1 MISSTDSAA
10 SCTLSIIVPFFNEER
25 TIEAL
30 ITKLQ
35 AAVPNAQIIY
45 ISDGST
51 DASLA
56 LVRSRVRSQDC
67 VITKKNGGKGS
78 AVRMGL
84 KHATGEYTVIQDADL
99 EYDPADIAK
108 LCAFA
113 KENHV
118 DAVIGSRVL
127 QKQERAF
134 DTWWYYAGGVF
145 CTWFYNLLYRQRLTD
160 MHSCYKLVRTKLLQS
175 LPLQQ
180 NGFGLDTEIVVRLT
194 LRGDSIQECGIS
206 YNPRSREEG
215 KSIQWWDGIHCLWLL
230 LSMRVASFLV
240 FGASR

>member
-1 MISSTDSAA
+1 MISSTDSAIP
-10 SCTLSIIVPFFNEER
+10 CTLSIIVPFFNEER

-35 AAVPNAQIIY
+35 VAVPKAQIIY

-56 LVRSRVRSQDC
+56 LVCSRVRHHDL
-67 VITKKNGGKGS
+67 VFTKQNGGKGS

-84 KHATGEYTVIQDADL
+84 KHATGEYVLIQDADL
-99 EYDPADIAK
+99 EYDPTDIPK
-108 LCAFA
+108 LCALA
-113 KENHV
+113 KERNA
-118 DAVIGSRVL
+118 DAMIGSRVL

-134 DTWWYYAGGVF
+134 DTWWYYVGGVF

-180 NGFGLDTEIVVRLT
+180 SGFGLDTEIVVHLT
-194 LRGDSIQECGIS
+194 LRGISIQECGIS
-206 YNPRSREEG
+206 YHPRSREEG
-215 KSIQWWDGIHCLWLL
+215 KNIRWWDGIHCLWLL
-230 LSMRVASFLV
+230 FSMRIASFLA